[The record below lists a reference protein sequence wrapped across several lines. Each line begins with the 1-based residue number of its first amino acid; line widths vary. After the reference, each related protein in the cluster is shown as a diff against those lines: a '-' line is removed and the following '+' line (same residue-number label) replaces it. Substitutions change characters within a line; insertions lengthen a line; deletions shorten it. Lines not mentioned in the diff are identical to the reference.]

1 MMIKA
6 MMLFFLISFITMSH
20 TIAFDDHGY
29 DDPGYVMVDTKHD
42 GHAKAPAPAPA
53 PAPHHHGNR
62 HHHHDMKSHHV
73 AHPPAFA
80 PHSHTFSK
88 PVTPPQGAI
97 HHHDGHEHGGHAK
110 TPAPAPAP
118 HGHHAD
124 HHHHH
129 HHHHMKIHH
138 GAHAPVK
145 PPQGVPQASLKSL
158 FSFFNLA

>member
-1 MMIKA
+1 
-6 MMLFFLISFITMSH
+6 MSH

-29 DDPGYVMVDTKHD
+29 DNPDRVMVNSKHD
-42 GHAKAPAPAPA
+42 GHAKAPA

-62 HHHHDMKSHHV
+62 HHHVKTHHV
-73 AHPPAFA
+73 AHPPARA
-80 PHSHTFSK
+80 PHSHTFPK

-97 HHHDGHEHGGHAK
+97 HHHDGHKHGGHAK
-110 TPAPAPAP
+110 APAPAP

-129 HHHHMKIHH
+129 HHHDMKTHH

-145 PPQGVPQASLKSL
+145 PPQDVPQASFKSL
-158 FSFFNLA
+158 FSNFFGLS